1 MTKNMTMIMNM
12 KSGLVFAALA
22 LVAAGCGKNIEYDA
36 CGQVDATQVTVSA
49 ENAGRVL
56 SMAVEEGEEV
66 TAGQLL
72 GALDSVQTYLQIMEL
87 RERIAG
93 SSSRLVDIKKQG
105 QPNLSQLENLQS
117 EYERYSKLLEG
128 NATTRKQVD
137 DLTDKIAVLK
147 AQIAAQTQSWERGNA
162 SVRSEVQ
169 GYEIQ
174 LARLEDQLAK
184 CRIVAP
190 VSGTVL
196 TRYAETGEFVTLGK
210 PLFKVADLDQ
220 TYVRAYFSSAQ
231 LSGLKLNDTVTVIP
245 DDGTASPKRIQG
257 RVIWIS
263 EQSEFTPKNIQTRDE
278 RADLVYAVKVA
289 VPNDGTLRL
298 GMYAYVRR

>member
-105 QPNLSQLENLQS
+105 QPNLSQLENLQN
-117 EYERYSKLLEG
+117 EYERYYKLLEG

-210 PLFKVADLDQ
+210 PLFKVADLDHM
-220 TYVRAYFSSAQ
+220 YVRVYFSSAQ

>member
-56 SMAVEEGEEV
+56 SMAVEEGEVV

-105 QPNLSQLENLQS
+105 QPNLSQLENLLS

-162 SVRSEVQ
+162 SVRSEAQ

-220 TYVRAYFSSAQ
+220 MYVRVYFSSAQ

-245 DDGTASPKRIQG
+245 DDGTASQKRIQG

>member
-1 MTKNMTMIMNM
+1 MNMTMIMNM
-12 KSGLVFAALA
+12 KSRLVFAALA

-56 SMAVEEGEEV
+56 SMAVEEGEVV

-105 QPNLSQLENLQS
+105 QPNLSQLENLQN

>member
-56 SMAVEEGEEV
+56 SMAVEEGEVV

-220 TYVRAYFSSAQ
+220 MYVRVYFSSAQ

>member
-1 MTKNMTMIMNM
+1 MIMNM

-56 SMAVEEGEEV
+56 SMAVEEGEVV

-105 QPNLSQLENLQS
+105 QPNLSQLENLQN

-220 TYVRAYFSSAQ
+220 MYVRTYFSSAQ
-231 LSGLKLNDTVTVIP
+231 LSGLKLNDTVIVIP

>member
-56 SMAVEEGEEV
+56 SMAVEEGEVV

-128 NATTRKQVD
+128 NATSRKQVD

-220 TYVRAYFSSAQ
+220 MYVRAYFSSVQ

>member
-105 QPNLSQLENLQS
+105 QPNLSQLENLQN
-117 EYERYSKLLEG
+117 EYERYYKLLEG

-220 TYVRAYFSSAQ
+220 MYVRVYFSSAQ

>member
-1 MTKNMTMIMNM
+1 MTKNMTMIMNI

-56 SMAVEEGEEV
+56 SMAVEEGEVV

>member
-1 MTKNMTMIMNM
+1 
-12 KSGLVFAALA
+12 
-22 LVAAGCGKNIEYDA
+22 
-36 CGQVDATQVTVSA
+36 
-49 ENAGRVL
+49 
-56 SMAVEEGEEV
+56 MAVEEGEEV

-220 TYVRAYFSSAQ
+220 MYVRAYFSSAQ

>member
-1 MTKNMTMIMNM
+1 MIMNM
-12 KSGLVFAALA
+12 KSRLVFAALA

-105 QPNLSQLENLQS
+105 QPNLSQLENLQN

-147 AQIAAQTQSWERGNA
+147 AQIEGQLLGSSLPQHDGRHQGVGDRPTLVRQRNGDPSRLADFFCLAQDDIQDGPVDGA
-162 SVRSEVQ
+162 VR
-169 GYEIQ
+169 
-174 LARLEDQLAK
+174 
-184 CRIVAP
+184 
-190 VSGTVL
+190 
-196 TRYAETGEFVTLGK
+196 
-210 PLFKVADLDQ
+210 
-220 TYVRAYFSSAQ
+220 
-231 LSGLKLNDTVTVIP
+231 
-245 DDGTASPKRIQG
+245 
-257 RVIWIS
+257 
-263 EQSEFTPKNIQTRDE
+263 
-278 RADLVYAVKVA
+278 
-289 VPNDGTLRL
+289 
-298 GMYAYVRR
+298 

>member
-1 MTKNMTMIMNM
+1 MTKNMTMIVNM

-56 SMAVEEGEEV
+56 SMAVEEGEVV

-105 QPNLSQLENLQS
+105 QPNLSQLENLQN

>member
-1 MTKNMTMIMNM
+1 MTKNMTMIVNM

-220 TYVRAYFSSAQ
+220 MYVRAYFSSTQ

-245 DDGTASPKRIQG
+245 DDGSASPKRIQG

>member
-56 SMAVEEGEEV
+56 SMAVEEGEVV

-196 TRYAETGEFVTLGK
+196 TRYAEAGEFVTLGK

-220 TYVRAYFSSAQ
+220 MHVRAYFSSAQ

-245 DDGTASPKRIQG
+245 DDGSASPKRIQG

>member
-12 KSGLVFAALA
+12 KSRLVFAALA

-56 SMAVEEGEEV
+56 SMAVEEGEVV

>member
-1 MTKNMTMIMNM
+1 MIMNM

-56 SMAVEEGEEV
+56 SMAVEEGEVV

-147 AQIAAQTQSWERGNA
+147 AQIAAQTQSLERGNA

-220 TYVRAYFSSAQ
+220 MYVRVYFSSAQ

>member
-1 MTKNMTMIMNM
+1 MTMIMNM
-12 KSGLVFAALA
+12 NSGLVFAALA

-105 QPNLSQLENLQS
+105 QPNLSQLENLQN
-117 EYERYSKLLEG
+117 EYERYYKLLEG

-220 TYVRAYFSSAQ
+220 MYVRVYFSSAQ

>member
-1 MTKNMTMIMNM
+1 MIMNM
-12 KSGLVFAALA
+12 KNRLVFAALA

-56 SMAVEEGEEV
+56 SMAVEEGEVV

-220 TYVRAYFSSAQ
+220 MYVREYFSSAQ

-263 EQSEFTPKNIQTRDE
+263 EQSEFTPKNLQTRDE

>member
-1 MTKNMTMIMNM
+1 MIMNM

-56 SMAVEEGEEV
+56 SMAVEEGEVV

-220 TYVRAYFSSAQ
+220 MYVRVYFSSAQ

>member
-1 MTKNMTMIMNM
+1 MTKNMTMIVNM

-56 SMAVEEGEEV
+56 SMAVEEGEVV

-105 QPNLSQLENLQS
+105 QPNLSQLENLQN

-220 TYVRAYFSSAQ
+220 MYVRAYFSSEQ

>member
-56 SMAVEEGEEV
+56 SMAVEEGEVV

-169 GYEIQ
+169 V
-174 LARLEDQLAK
+174 ARLEDQLAK

-220 TYVRAYFSSAQ
+220 MYVRAYFSSAQ

>member
-1 MTKNMTMIMNM
+1 MNMTMIMNM
-12 KSGLVFAALA
+12 KSRLVFAALA

-105 QPNLSQLENLQS
+105 QPNLSQLENLQN

-220 TYVRAYFSSAQ
+220 MYVRAYLSSAQ

>member
-56 SMAVEEGEEV
+56 SMAVEEGEVV

-220 TYVRAYFSSAQ
+220 MYVRAYVSSAQ

>member
-56 SMAVEEGEEV
+56 SMAVEEGEVV

-128 NATTRKQVD
+128 NATSRKQVD

-210 PLFKVADLDQ
+210 PLFKVADQDQ
-220 TYVRAYFSSAQ
+220 MYVRAYFSSAQ

-298 GMYAYVRR
+298 GMYAYVRM

>member
-56 SMAVEEGEEV
+56 SMAVEEGEVV

-263 EQSEFTPKNIQTRDE
+263 EQSEFTPKNIQTRDD

>member
-1 MTKNMTMIMNM
+1 MIMNM

-56 SMAVEEGEEV
+56 SMAVEEGEVV

-128 NATTRKQVD
+128 NATSRKQVD

-210 PLFKVADLDQ
+210 PLIKVADLGQ
-220 TYVRAYFSSAQ
+220 MYVRAYFSSAQ

>member
-56 SMAVEEGEEV
+56 SMAVEEGEVV

-87 RERIAG
+87 RVRIAG
-93 SSSRLVDIKKQG
+93 SSFRLVDIKKQG

-220 TYVRAYFSSAQ
+220 MYVRAYFSSVQ

>member
-1 MTKNMTMIMNM
+1 MIVNM

-105 QPNLSQLENLQS
+105 QPNLSQLENLQN
-117 EYERYSKLLEG
+117 EYERYYKLLEG

-220 TYVRAYFSSAQ
+220 MYVRVYFSSAQ

>member
-56 SMAVEEGEEV
+56 SMAVEEGEVV

-105 QPNLSQLENLQS
+105 QPNLSQLENLQN

-220 TYVRAYFSSAQ
+220 MHVRAYFSSAQ

-245 DDGTASPKRIQG
+245 DDGSASPKRIQG

>member
-1 MTKNMTMIMNM
+1 MTKNMTMIVNM

-49 ENAGRVL
+49 EIAGRVL
-56 SMAVEEGEEV
+56 SMAVEEGEVV

>member
-1 MTKNMTMIMNM
+1 MTKNMTMIVNM

-210 PLFKVADLDQ
+210 PLFKVADLGQ
-220 TYVRAYFSSAQ
+220 MYVRAYFSSAQ

>member
-1 MTKNMTMIMNM
+1 MIMNM

-105 QPNLSQLENLQS
+105 QPNLSQLENLQN

-220 TYVRAYFSSAQ
+220 MYVRVYFSSAQ

>member
-1 MTKNMTMIMNM
+1 MTKNMTVIMNM

-105 QPNLSQLENLQS
+105 QPNLSQLENLQN
-117 EYERYSKLLEG
+117 EYERYYKLLEG

-220 TYVRAYFSSAQ
+220 MYVRVYFSSAQ

>member
-1 MTKNMTMIMNM
+1 MIMNM

-56 SMAVEEGEEV
+56 SMAVEEGEVV

-220 TYVRAYFSSAQ
+220 MYVRTYFSSAQ

>member
-56 SMAVEEGEEV
+56 SMAVEEGEVV

-210 PLFKVADLDQ
+210 PLFKVADLGQ
-220 TYVRAYFSSAQ
+220 MYVRAYFSSAQ

>member
-56 SMAVEEGEEV
+56 SMAVEEGEVV

-220 TYVRAYFSSAQ
+220 TYVRAYFSSAH

>member
-1 MTKNMTMIMNM
+1 MTKNMTMIVNM

-56 SMAVEEGEEV
+56 SMAVEEGEVV

-128 NATTRKQVD
+128 NASRKQVD

-220 TYVRAYFSSAQ
+220 MYVRAYFSSAQ

>member
-56 SMAVEEGEEV
+56 SMAVEEGEVV

-105 QPNLSQLENLQS
+105 QPNLSQLETFRVSTKGTPNCW
-117 EYERYSKLLEG
+117 K
-128 NATTRKQVD
+128 ATPPPASRWMTSRTR
-137 DLTDKIAVLK
+137 
-147 AQIAAQTQSWERGNA
+147 S
-162 SVRSEVQ
+162 
-169 GYEIQ
+169 
-174 LARLEDQLAK
+174 
-184 CRIVAP
+184 P
-190 VSGTVL
+190 
-196 TRYAETGEFVTLGK
+196 
-210 PLFKVADLDQ
+210 
-220 TYVRAYFSSAQ
+220 SS
-231 LSGLKLNDTVTVIP
+231 
-245 DDGTASPKRIQG
+245 
-257 RVIWIS
+257 
-263 EQSEFTPKNIQTRDE
+263 
-278 RADLVYAVKVA
+278 
-289 VPNDGTLRL
+289 
-298 GMYAYVRR
+298 RRR

>member
-1 MTKNMTMIMNM
+1 MTMNMTMIMNM